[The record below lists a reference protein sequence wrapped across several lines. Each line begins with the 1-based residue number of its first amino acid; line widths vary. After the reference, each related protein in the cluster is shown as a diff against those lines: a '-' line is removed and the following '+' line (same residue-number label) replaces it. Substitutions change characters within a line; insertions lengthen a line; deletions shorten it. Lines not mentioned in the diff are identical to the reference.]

1 MTLPQRKILVV
12 DDEPEI
18 RAVVRGVLE
27 TGGYL
32 VVDTGDPVDALDLAR
47 KEAPDLV
54 LCDLVMP
61 RVDGYGVLRALQ
73 ADAITSRV
81 PVVFLTARRDFSER
95 VRAFRFGVVD
105 YITKPFTRDILL
117 KKVERILAG
126 LRERSGLLSE
136 GPAEEVIE
144 EVRVT
149 GRSGVLTLRDGTT
162 ETTALVQGG
171 TVVEGHL
178 PAMPQTAAVASFR
191 ELDLDREDV
200 VSAGPT
206 RLPGDHAEAPSLENL
221 PAMLRSALV
230 VDDSEQFRAYLREV
244 LSRRGFDVLEAAD
257 GDEGLR
263 VALQKRPWL
272 ILTDVA
278 MPRMNG
284 IDFCRAVRRHAL
296 IRHTPLVF
304 LSGWDDFKER
314 YAGMEAGGDDFVS
327 KETPVRELLLRVQ
340 VLLNRYA
347 ALGRRDPEA
356 VLEGRLELTGPSAL
370 LQMCHLSD
378 LSGSLSVQASGRC
391 IEVRMSRGQMVSA
404 TEILGGRPRVL
415 GAGGGLRSP
424 VVDHRPL
431 LLPPRRSRR
440 RAHGSVYGR
449 AARRVSSTG
458 REGKSLPGTGRLK
471 SGLRPARNRAAPWA
485 ANSGGSGL
493 EARRDIGQCIEQIGC
508 LRITTRRVLL
518 EAARD
523 DGPEALGELGV
534 DGGRRRRNFL
544 DLLEQDIH
552 HRFALERES
561 PGEDF
566 VEHHTEGVDVRA
578 EVGRLALGLLGGHV
592 GGSAEDDAR
601 GGDLGILHLRDSGD
615 AEVHDLHVARLG
627 QDEHVLRFDVAVD
640 HTFGVRSFESQAHLF
655 GDA

>member
-1 MTLPQRKILVV
+1 MSAPQSKILVV

-27 TGGYL
+27 AGGYI
-32 VVDTGDPVDALDLAR
+32 VVDTGDPVEAVELAR
-47 KEAPDLV
+47 KEVPDLV

-73 ADAITSRV
+73 ADAVTSRV

-126 LRERSGLLSE
+126 LRDRSGLLAE
-136 GPAEEVIE
+136 GPAGDVME

-149 GRSGVLTLRDGTT
+149 GRSGVLTLRDGTI
-162 ETTALVQGG
+162 EATALVQGG
-171 TVVEGHL
+171 TVVDGQLEAL
-178 PAMPQTAAVASFR
+178 AKETAVATFR

-200 VSAGPT
+200 VSAGPS
-206 RLPGDHAEAPSLENL
+206 RLPGEHEVAPTLENL
-221 PAMLRSALV
+221 PEMLRSALV

-244 LSRRGFDVLEAAD
+244 LSRRGFEVLEASD

-370 LQMCHLSD
+370 LQMCHISD
-378 LSGSLSVQASGRC
+378 LSGVLSVQASGRC
-391 IEVRMSRGQMVSA
+391 IEVRMSRGQIVSA
-404 TEILGGRPRVL
+404 TETS
-415 GAGGGLRSP
+415 AGGPEIAGAE
-424 VVDHRPL
+424 VVFDLLSWDSGHFSFRPG
-431 LLPPRRSRR
+431 PP
-440 RAHGSVYGR
+440 
-449 AARRVSSTG
+449 
-458 REGKSLPGTGRLK
+458 
-471 SGLRPARNRAAPWA
+471 
-485 ANSGGSGL
+485 GG
-493 EARRDIGQCIEQIGC
+493 EPIGPF
-508 LRITTRRVLL
+508 TAVLL
-518 EAARD
+518 EGCRRLDEKNRASL
-523 DGPEALGELGV
+523 EA
-534 DGGRRRRNFL
+534 
-544 DLLEQDIH
+544 
-552 HRFALERES
+552 
-561 PGEDF
+561 
-566 VEHHTEGVDVRA
+566 
-578 EVGRLALGLLGGHV
+578 
-592 GGSAEDDAR
+592 
-601 GGDLGILHLRDSGD
+601 GD
-615 AEVHDLHVARLG
+615 
-627 QDEHVLRFDVAVD
+627 
-640 HTFGVRSFESQAHLF
+640 
-655 GDA
+655 